1 MWRSALIVF
10 FALDGR
16 PIGTLL
22 QADELRADTPRAIRQ
37 LRDAGIARMV
47 MVTGDRAA
55 AAQTIGAAL
64 DLDAVLADRVPSDM
78 VEAVRMEQRLHP
90 TIMVGDSINDA
101 AALAVANI
109 GAALGARRKRLVRGR

>member
-1 MWRSALIVF
+1 
-10 FALDGR
+10 
-16 PIGTLL
+16 
-22 QADELRADTPRAIRQ
+22 
-37 LRDAGIARMV
+37 